1 VRRTMA
7 KTAQRRVTVVD
18 NRPLA
23 RRIGT
28 AIRQA
33 RLRAGLTQAEVARG
47 RYTSAYIS
55 ALERGLAKPSMA
67 ALTFIS
73 ERLGVPVRQF
83 LAGEDVGASRLE
95 ADLLL
100 AAGDSEAAL
109 DRYETLLPA
118 AVDRRI
124 RAELLR
130 GIAEALCRLERGGEA
145 VSVASE
151 AVELLQAMG
160 RHADAAYAAY
170 WLGYAH
176 YQQENLR
183 EARAILESLL
193 KQVRDGLDVLPDFR
207 FRLLTALANVEAWDG
222 EHQRALAY
230 LEEARVLTADLDLR
244 RRATFLAGL
253 TNSYRESGDYEAAIT
268 TGTQSLALFRAA
280 ESERDVAAL
289 SNNLALTFLK
299 LGNLERA
306 AEFIASAAEA
316 ASNLADHALMAHI
329 VETQAQVLL
338 AQGRYDDASE
348 RAAEAQRLAEVSG
361 NHHALASALMSAA
374 HIAGQTDRREDARGA
389 LEAAIREMRDHG
401 PASGLMDALGELAQL
416 HAAAGDLVKAN
427 ALYAEALAIR
437 RS

>member
-1 VRRTMA
+1 VRRTMV

-28 AIRQA
+28 AIRRA
-33 RLRAGLTQAEVARG
+33 RLHAGLTQAEVAKG

-67 ALTFIS
+67 AITFIS

-83 LAGEDVGASRLE
+83 LAGEDVGSSRLE

-100 AAGDSEAAL
+100 AAGDSQGAL
-109 DRYETLLPA
+109 DRYETLLATA
-118 AVDRRI
+118 ADKRT

-130 GIAEALCRLERGGEA
+130 GMAEALCRLERGGDA
-145 VSVASE
+145 VSIASE

-160 RHADAAYAAY
+160 KKAEAAYAGY
-170 WLGYAH
+170 WLGYAQ
-176 YQQENLR
+176 YQRENLR
-183 EARAILESLL
+183 EARAILEDLL
-193 KQVRDGLDVLPDFR
+193 QQVRQGLDVLPDFR

-230 LEEARVLTADLDLR
+230 LEEARVLASDLDLR

-253 TNSYRESGDYEAAIT
+253 ANSYRESGDYEAAIT
-268 TGTQSLALFRAA
+268 MGTQSLTLFRAA
-280 ESERDVAAL
+280 ESARDVAAL

-306 AEFIASAAEA
+306 GAFVAMAAET
-316 ASNLADHALMAHI
+316 ASTLDDQRLMAHI
-329 VETQAQVLL
+329 VDTEAQVLL
-338 AQGRYDDASE
+338 AQGRYADAQE
-348 RAAEAQRLAEVSG
+348 RAEEAQRLAHESG
-361 NHHALASALMSAA
+361 NHHALASALISAA
-374 HIAGQTDRREDARGA
+374 HVAEQANRGEDARSA
-389 LEAAIREMRDHG
+389 LQAAIAVMRDHG
-401 PASGLMDALGELAQL
+401 PASRLMDALGELAQL
-416 HAAAGDLVKAN
+416 HAAIGDLEKAN

>member
-1 VRRTMA
+1 VRRAMV

-33 RLRAGLTQAEVARG
+33 RLRAGLTQAEVAKG

-67 ALTFIS
+67 AITFIS

-83 LAGEDVGASRLE
+83 LAGEDLGSSRLE

-100 AAGDSEAAL
+100 AAGEAQASL
-109 DRYETLLPA
+109 DRYQTLLDGAP
-118 AVDRRI
+118 DRRT

-130 GIAEALCRLERGGEA
+130 GMAEALCRLERGKEA
-145 VSVASE
+145 AATASE
-151 AVELLQAMG
+151 AGELFRAMG
-160 RHADAAYAAY
+160 RKSDAGYADY

-183 EARAILESLL
+183 EARAILENLL
-193 KQVRDGLDVLPDFR
+193 DQVRQGLDVLPDFR
-207 FRLLTALANVEAWDG
+207 FRLLTALAKVEAWDG

-230 LEEARVLTADLDLR
+230 LEEARALTADLDLF
-244 RRATFLAGL
+244 RRAMFLSGL
-253 TNSYRESGDYEAAIT
+253 ATSYRESGDHEAALT

-280 ESERDVAAL
+280 ESKREVAGL
-289 SNNLALTFLK
+289 SNNLALTYLE
-299 LGNLERA
+299 LGSLDQATELLGA
-306 AEFIASAAEA
+306 AMEAGAE
-316 ASNLADHALMAHI
+316 LDDQRLMAHI
-329 VETQAQVLL
+329 TDTAAQILMAKGDYRH
-338 AQGRYDDASE
+338 AQERTEDAERMARASE
-348 RAAEAQRLAEVSG
+348 
-361 NHHALASALMSAA
+361 NHHALASALITAA
-374 HIAGQTDRREDARGA
+374 RIAARTGRTKDAAQTLAEAVEVLRR
-389 LEAAIREMRDHG
+389 HG
-401 PASGLMDALGELAQL
+401 PMSRLMEALGELAQL
-416 HAAAGDLVKAN
+416 HAATGDLKAAN

-437 RS
+437 RP